1 MRKRF
6 EDKVVFVSGAASG
19 IGRATAELFAEEGA
33 RVACA
38 DVDMAGLSETVAT
51 LEKGGAQAIAIDC
64 NVADPASANAAI
76 ARCVDELAGLH
87 VLCNVA
93 GVLEMERTEAV
104 TTEGW
109 NRIIDINLSGTFH
122 LSHAA
127 LPHLLAN
134 DAASIVNTASLAGLM
149 GQAYSAAYCASKAG
163 VIGLTRAMAV
173 EFVKQGLRVNCVC
186 PGGVPTPLISNWT
199 PPEGADSALMARLT
213 LAPALTGTD
222 EVAEAIVYLASPGAR
237 SINGVSLPLDFG
249 CSIA

>member
-199 PPEGADSALMARLT
+199 PPEGADPALMARLT